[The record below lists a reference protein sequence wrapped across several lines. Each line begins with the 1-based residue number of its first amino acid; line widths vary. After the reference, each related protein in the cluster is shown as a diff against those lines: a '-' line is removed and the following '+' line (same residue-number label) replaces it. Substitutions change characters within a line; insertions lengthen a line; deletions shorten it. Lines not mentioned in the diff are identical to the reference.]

1 MSILG
6 TCQECLHHKD
16 GMCNL
21 RPRICVNYD
30 HFVWDEMIV
39 ISKNDL
45 EQKYVSR
52 FALDAALQRA
62 EAAEA
67 RLAERAAEVARLT
80 AELARAV
87 DIYKD
92 PAVTHANIL
101 NGRIVL
107 PSFYVNITDDFGPV
121 ADLRAALAAAN
132 EDAARLASSLENDAY
147 PFPIRRSIDEKDAAL
162 RAHRARVGGAS

>member
-1 MSILG
+1 MINQFPAGKL
-6 TCQECLHHKD
+6 
-16 GMCNL
+16 
-21 RPRICVNYD
+21 
-30 HFVWDEMIV
+30 WDEYDKAMSQI
-39 ISKNDL
+39 NEL
-45 EQKYVSR
+45 TER
-52 FALDAALQRA
+52 AEAAEAELHRIGSQLNEEIGKQILRA

-162 RAHRARVGGAS
+162 RAHRARVGGGE